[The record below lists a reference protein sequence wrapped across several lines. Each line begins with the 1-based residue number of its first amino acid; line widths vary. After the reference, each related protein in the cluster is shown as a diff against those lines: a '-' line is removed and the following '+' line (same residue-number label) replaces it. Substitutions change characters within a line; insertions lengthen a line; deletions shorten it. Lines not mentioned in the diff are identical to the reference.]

1 MAMSVEF
8 PVASGIRADH
18 DYAIESGREWVL
30 SLFFRSLLFCGDGRQ
45 KSNAGDVER
54 RADDREDTELLRDS
68 RRRRARPQHVT

>member
-30 SLFFRSLLFCGDGRQ
+30 SLFFPFVVVLW
-45 KSNAGDVER
+45 R
-54 RADDREDTELLRDS
+54 RTTEVKC
-68 RRRRARPQHVT
+68 RRR